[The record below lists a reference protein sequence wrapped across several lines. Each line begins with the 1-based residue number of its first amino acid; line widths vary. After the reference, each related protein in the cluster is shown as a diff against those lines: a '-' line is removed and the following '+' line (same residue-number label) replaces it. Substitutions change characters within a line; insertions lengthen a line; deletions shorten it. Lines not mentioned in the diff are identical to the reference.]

1 MDNAILPYL
10 KTIAE
15 ALEKISASGIGS
27 SGATTVGAGDIST
40 AGLDFASIADQ
51 IDAGLVTTTT
61 EEQEPETEGEDP
73 TVVTTKTSTMETLRE
88 GVRHELH
95 EAFFITVTEEVPVE
109 DGEEGETIETFVE
122 KSVFEVIKDDISE
135 L

>member
-15 ALEKISASGIGS
+15 ALEKISASGIGT
-27 SGATTVGAGDIST
+27 SGATTVGAGDISMS
-40 AGLDFASIADQ
+40 GLDFASIADQ

>member
-15 ALEKISASGIGS
+15 ALEKISASGIGT
-27 SGATTVGAGDIST
+27 SGATTVGAGDTST

-51 IDAGLVTTTT
+51 IDAGLVTTTS

-73 TVVTTKTSTMETLRE
+73 VVVTTKTSTMEMLRE

-95 EAFFITVTEEVPVE
+95 EAFFITVTEEMPVE